1 MLVLHYQGR
10 RVQWEGFLAGVLVL
24 LMVLSDMGVA
34 AVLEAGCSW
43 EDVEMVVCAFLVF
56 EMGVR
61 GIRRWI
67 GEEEGDE

>member
-1 MLVLHYQGR
+1 M
-10 RVQWEGFLAGVLVL
+10 L